1 MKSIIVSPSAEADL
15 LEIGEF
21 IKDDNP
27 DRSVSFT
34 LEIFSRFDVIAER
47 PKSFPARDD
56 IMRGLRSCLHGKYLI
71 LFVDN
76 KDHVRIV
83 RVVHGSRHL
92 NRLTLDIFL

>member
-1 MKSIIVSPSAEADL
+1 LKLIIVSPSAEADM

-27 DRSVSFT
+27 DRAVI
-34 LEIFSRFDVIAER
+34 LEIFARFEIVAER
-47 PKSFPARDD
+47 PKSFPARNE
-56 IMRGLRSCLHGKYLI
+56 IMAGLRLCLHGKYLI
-71 LFVDN
+71 LFVEN

-92 NRLTLDIFL
+92 NRLTLDSPT

>member
-1 MKSIIVSPSAEADL
+1 LKLIIVSPSAEADL

-27 DRSVSFT
+27 DRAVSFT
-34 LEIFSRFDVIAER
+34 LEIFARFEIVAER
-47 PKSFPARDD
+47 PKSFPARNE
-56 IMRGLRSCLHGKYLI
+56 IMAGLRLCLHGKYLI
-71 LFVDN
+71 LFVEN

-92 NRLTLDIFL
+92 NRLTLDSPT